1 LNLSRAKREIP
12 TRFDALKDGDVSSFL
27 FVYGT
32 LKRSG
37 NLHHEMVKQNA
48 RFLGPA
54 RIQGELFHIK
64 GESWPGAFP
73 TVSQSYIKGE
83 LYKMA
88 RPAENLKK
96 LDVIEGCNQGLFIRE
111 LVNAWLGHRKVRA
124 WVYFCNRAER
134 KGSRIVSGNFSI
146 EPHRS

>member
-1 LNLSRAKREIP
+1 M
-12 TRFDALKDGDVSSFL
+12 SSLL

-32 LKRSG
+32 LKRG
-37 NLHHEMVKQNA
+37 GKLHHQLAALHA

-54 RIQGELFHIK
+54 RIQGELFRIK

-73 TVSQSYIKGE
+73 SASQAYVHGE
-83 LYKMA
+83 LYQLA

-96 LDVIEGCNQGLFIRE
+96 MDAVEGCDRSLFIRE
-111 LVNAWLGHRKVRA
+111 LVNAWLGNRKVRA